1 MFTFCHRSDS
11 KSDGRS
17 AHIQGSALGRH
28 APVYMLVCN
37 SEPPRPRMVAHL
49 AAEPSRP
56 ASALAAALGGT
67 AMWLW
72 AKGISVLALSGNF
85 GICHDAPKK

>member
-1 MFTFCHRSDS
+1 
-11 KSDGRS
+11 
-17 AHIQGSALGRH
+17 
-28 APVYMLVCN
+28 
-37 SEPPRPRMVAHL
+37 MVAHL